1 MSIVLIILGGL
12 SYTFLGVREYPNVD
26 PPIITVSTNYI
37 GANAEVI
44 ESQITEPLEESIN
57 GIAGIRT
64 MTSTSRDGRSTINV
78 EFDIGIDLDN
88 AANDVRDR
96 VSRSLWKLPQN
107 IEPPSVS
114 KADADANPIIFV
126 NLKSKTKNLL
136 ELTDIATNLV
146 KERLQTIPGVSEIN
160 IWGEKKY
167 SMRLWMDP
175 LKMNSYNI
183 TPMDI
188 RNAVLRE
195 NLELPTGR
203 FEGQFT
209 DLSLRTIGRINS
221 VDEFNNL
228 IIKEEKGTLIKF
240 SDVGYADL
248 YPEND
253 RTILKRDGVP
263 MVGCVILPQAGS
275 NHIDISDNFYKRYD
289 DIKKELP
296 QDVTSEIGFDNTMY
310 IRESI
315 AEVEQTI
322 IVAFLLVIFIIFFF
336 LRDWKT
342 TIIPILAIPI
352 SLISAFFIMYLAGY
366 TINVLTLLGIV
377 LAIGIVVD
385 DAIVMLENIYRR
397 IEDGEP
403 PIKAGIEG
411 AKEIFFAIIATTAA
425 LVVVF
430 FPILFIQGLTGRLF
444 REFGIV
450 LAGSIVVSAFVALTL
465 TPMIS
470 TRILAGKKG
479 HGKFYNMTE
488 PFFVGLMEYYRKS
501 LLWFMKRRYLTLPVI
516 IASFAIIYF
525 AGKSLP
531 SELAPIE
538 DRGAMRLSITAP
550 EGTGFAYMNN
560 YVDEIV
566 KVVAD
571 TVPEARTLISVA
583 SPGFGSSSSVNS
595 GFTRIFL
602 IDKNESRRSQQ
613 EIGDQ
618 LSDIFAKYSDA
629 RIFVIQEQSIGSN
642 RGGLPVQYVLQAQ
655 SLDKLKKVLPKFLL
669 KARQNPAFK
678 VVDVDMKFNKPELSM
693 EIQREKARELGV
705 SVADI
710 AQTLQLSLSGQRY
723 DYFIKSG
730 KLFQIIGQLPKI
742 YRSVPDN
749 LRLLYVRSS
758 NGNLVSL
765 DDLVSLKETS
775 VPPQLYRYNR
785 YVSATISASLIPG
798 YTIGSGLEEMDRIAA
813 TTLDETVYTA
823 LSGPSKDFKESSS
836 NLLFVFL
843 LALVLIYL
851 VLAAQFESFRDP
863 FIIMFTVPLALT
875 GALFS
880 LYIFD
885 QTLNIFSQIGLIMLI
900 GIVTK
905 NGILIVEFANQ
916 IRRRGKDK
924 FDSVIESATLRFRP
938 ILMTSLSTILGTL
951 PIALALGAGSESRV
965 SMGIAIIG
973 GLILS
978 TLLTLYIVPA
988 IYTYLTPKNLKNQ
1001 KEDSL

>member
-1 MSIVLIILGGL
+1 
-12 SYTFLGVREYPNVD
+12 
-26 PPIITVSTNYI
+26 
-37 GANAEVI
+37 
-44 ESQITEPLEESIN
+44 
-57 GIAGIRT
+57 
-64 MTSTSRDGRSTINV
+64 
-78 EFDIGIDLDN
+78 
-88 AANDVRDR
+88 
-96 VSRSLWKLPQN
+96 
-107 IEPPSVS
+107 
-114 KADADANPIIFV
+114 
-126 NLKSKTKNLL
+126 
-136 ELTDIATNLV
+136 
-146 KERLQTIPGVSEIN
+146 
-160 IWGEKKY
+160 
-167 SMRLWMDP
+167 
-175 LKMNSYNI
+175 
-183 TPMDI
+183 
-188 RNAVLRE
+188 
-195 NLELPTGR
+195 
-203 FEGQFT
+203 
-209 DLSLRTIGRINS
+209 
-221 VDEFNNL
+221 
-228 IIKEEKGTLIKF
+228 
-240 SDVGYADL
+240 
-248 YPEND
+248 
-253 RTILKRDGVP
+253 
-263 MVGCVILPQAGS
+263 
-275 NHIDISDNFYKRYD
+275 
-289 DIKKELP
+289 
-296 QDVTSEIGFDNTMY
+296 
-310 IRESI
+310 
-315 AEVEQTI
+315 
-322 IVAFLLVIFIIFFF
+322 
-336 LRDWKT
+336 
-342 TIIPILAIPI
+342 
-352 SLISAFFIMYLAGY
+352 
-366 TINVLTLLGIV
+366 
-377 LAIGIVVD
+377 
-385 DAIVMLENIYRR
+385 
-397 IEDGEP
+397 
-403 PIKAGIEG
+403 
-411 AKEIFFAIIATTAA
+411 
-425 LVVVF
+425 
-430 FPILFIQGLTGRLF
+430 
-444 REFGIV
+444 
-450 LAGSIVVSAFVALTL
+450 
-465 TPMIS
+465 
-470 TRILAGKKG
+470 
-479 HGKFYNMTE
+479 MTE

-655 SLDKLKKVLPKFLL
+655 SLDKLKEVLPKFLL

-785 YVSATISASLIPG
+785 YVSATISASLNPG
-798 YTIGSGLEEMDRIAA
+798 YTIGSGLEEMDKIAA

-916 IRRRGKDK
+916 IRQRGKDK